1 MKKLNFEE
9 LSLSEEVMKAIKDM
23 GFEEASP
30 IQSEAIPLL
39 LQGRDVIGQAQ
50 TGTGKTVAFGIP
62 IIEAIDTDLRKTQ
75 AIILCPTRELTIQ
88 VSGELAKLAKYKKGI
103 NIVPI
108 YGGQSYERQFTA
120 LKRSPHVVIGTPGR
134 VIDHLERETLNIE
147 NLKMFV
153 LDEADEMLNMGFVED
168 IELILEK
175 TPAEKQTVFFSATM
189 PKQILNLTKKYQKN
203 PEIVKVTHKEL
214 TLPNIEQIYFELK
227 QDAKLEVLSRLI
239 DVNNVK
245 LGLVFCNTKRTV
257 EEVVDQLQSRGYSSE
272 ALHGDMKQASREQIM
287 KRFRSGNIELL
298 VATDV
303 AARGID
309 VDDIEAVFN
318 YDIPYD
324 EEYYVH
330 RIGRTGRA
338 GKTGKSFTF
347 VLSKERFKVREIE
360 KYTNTK
366 MAYQR
371 VPSFNEVEEV
381 KMNNY
386 LETLKETIKYNEGN
400 LDKYVNIV
408 EKLIKEEDYGLM
420 EIAASL
426 VKMNMGSIEN
436 PQKEENLEY
445 KKVEFD
451 KPISGKM
458 KRLFINL
465 GRKDNI
471 TPRDVLGAF
480 AGETGLPG
488 KMIGMIDIYDNFS
501 FIEIPTEYVTHVIEV
516 MNQNTIKG
524 KSVNLEI
531 ANDKPK
537 RDDDDRP
544 ARKPRGEFDSERP
557 ARRSRSEF
565 DSDRPERK
573 EFDSDRPARK
583 TRSDFGSARPARK
596 EFDSSDRPARRP
608 RKEDSLD
615 SEKPA
620 LRAKE
625 AFDFDFDKPRRK
637 TEDDF
642 DAERSEK
649 RADAKF
655 SERKRISDD
664 LNLSEVLGGT
674 KKPSKRTLES
684 DFSARPRR
692 SSSSSSSSGRTKK
705 RF

>member
-9 LSLSEEVMKAIKDM
+9 LSLSEEVMKAVKDM

-147 NLKMFV
+147 NVKMFV
-153 LDEADEMLNMGFVED
+153 LDEADEMLNMGFIED

-189 PKQILNLTKKYQKN
+189 PKQILTLTKKYQKN

-239 DVNNVK
+239 DVNNIK

-386 LETLKETIKYNEGN
+386 LETLRETIKYNEGN

-436 PQKEENLEY
+436 PQKEENLEH
-445 KKVEFD
+445 KKVDFD
-451 KPISGKM
+451 KAISGKM
-458 KRLFINL
+458 QRLFINL

-488 KMIGMIDIYDNFS
+488 KMIGMIDIYENFS
-501 FIEIPTEYVTHVIEV
+501 FIEIPMEYVNHVIEV

-544 ARKPRGEFDSERP
+544 T
-557 ARRSRSEF
+557 RRSRSEF
-565 DSDRPERK
+565 DSDRPARK
-573 EFDSDRPARK
+573 EFDSDRPARRP
-583 TRSDFGSARPARK
+583 RSDFGSDRPARK
-596 EFDSSDRPARRP
+596 EFDSDRPARRAN
-608 RKEDSLD
+608 KDESVESD
-615 SEKPA
+615 KPA
-620 LRAKE
+620 LRAKDATE
-625 AFDFDFDKPRRK
+625 FDFDKPIRK
-637 TEDDF
+637 KDDDSDF
-642 DAERSEK
+642 DRK
-649 RADAKF
+649 ADAKF
-655 SERKRISDD
+655 SERKRIADD
-664 LNLSEVLGGT
+664 LNLSEVLDGA
-674 KKPSKRTLES
+674 KKPSKRTLDS
-684 DFSARPRR
+684 DFSDRPRR

>member
-9 LSLSEEVMKAIKDM
+9 LTLSDEVMKAVKDM

-30 IQSEAIPLL
+30 IQSAAIPLL

-62 IIEAIDTDLRKTQ
+62 VIEATDPDLRKTQ

-88 VSGELAKLAKYKKGI
+88 VSGELSKLAKYKKGI

-120 LKRSPHVVIGTPGR
+120 LKRSPHIVIGTPGR

-147 NLKMFV
+147 HVKMFV
-153 LDEADEMLNMGFVED
+153 LDEADEMLNMGFIED

-175 TPAEKQTVFFSATM
+175 TPSEKQTVFFSATM
-189 PKQILNLTKKYQKN
+189 PKQILNLTKKYQKD

-239 DVNNVK
+239 DVNNIK

-257 EEVVDQLQSRGYSSE
+257 EEVVDQLQARGYSSE

-386 LETLKETIKYNEGN
+386 LETLRGTIKYNEGN

-436 PQKEENLEY
+436 PQKEENLEH

-451 KPISGKM
+451 KAISGKM
-458 KRLFINL
+458 QRLFINL

-501 FIEIPTEYVTHVIEV
+501 FIEIPVEYVNHVIEV

-544 ARKPRGEFDSERP
+544 AR
-557 ARRSRSEF
+557 RSRSEF
-565 DSDRPERK
+565 DSDRPARK
-573 EFDSDRPARK
+573 EFDSDRPARRP
-583 TRSDFGSARPARK
+583 RSDFGSDRPARK
-596 EFDSSDRPARRP
+596 EFDSDRPARRA
-608 RKEDSLD
+608 KKDESVESD
-615 SEKPA
+615 KPA

-625 AFDFDFDKPRRK
+625 AFDFDFDKPRKRK
-637 TEDDF
+637 DDDSDF
-642 DAERSEK
+642 DRK
-649 RADAKF
+649 ADSKF
-655 SERKRISDD
+655 SERKKIADD
-664 LNLSEVLGGT
+664 LNLSEVLGST

-684 DFSARPRR
+684 DFYDRPRR

>member
-9 LSLSEEVMKAIKDM
+9 LSLSEEVMKAVKDM

-147 NLKMFV
+147 NVKMFV
-153 LDEADEMLNMGFVED
+153 LDEADEMLNMGFIED

-189 PKQILNLTKKYQKN
+189 PKQILTLTKKYQKN

-239 DVNNVK
+239 DVNNIK

-386 LETLKETIKYNEGN
+386 LETLRETIKYNEGN

-436 PQKEENLEY
+436 PQKEENLEH
-445 KKVEFD
+445 KKVDFD
-451 KPISGKM
+451 KAISGKM
-458 KRLFINL
+458 QRLFINL

-488 KMIGMIDIYDNFS
+488 KMIGMIDIYENFS
-501 FIEIPTEYVTHVIEV
+501 FIEIPMEYVNHVIEV

-544 ARKPRGEFDSERP
+544 AR
-557 ARRSRSEF
+557 RSRSEF
-565 DSDRPERK
+565 DSDRPARK
-573 EFDSDRPARK
+573 EFDSDRPARRP
-583 TRSDFGSARPARK
+583 RSDFGSDRPARK
-596 EFDSSDRPARRP
+596 EFDSDRPARRAN
-608 RKEDSLD
+608 KDESVESD
-615 SEKPA
+615 KPA
-620 LRAKE
+620 LRAKDATE
-625 AFDFDFDKPRRK
+625 FDFDKPIRK
-637 TEDDF
+637 KDDDSDF
-642 DAERSEK
+642 DRK
-649 RADAKF
+649 ADAKF
-655 SERKRISDD
+655 SERKRIADD
-664 LNLSEVLGGT
+664 LNLSEVLDGA
-674 KKPSKRTLES
+674 KKPSKRTLDS
-684 DFSARPRR
+684 DFSDRPRR